1 MVLAEFKRWYADI
14 LEKMY
19 PDRDAGFAIMLIT
32 IPILERY
39 IRCKLDLPRGGSIG
53 DEGINAIGQIFPEPG
68 SSEVIESVWD
78 ATRNGLLHQLT
89 FFSETRS
96 KAQLPVV
103 RLTHDTLVAIR
114 CEDDR
119 SISINPEHFS
129 KRVISQVLGDFN
141 TFSRYSEDTITPLP
155 KVSPWNPGS
164 LTSYTRIPPSGTPN
178 GTQTPR

>member
-1 MVLAEFKRWYADI
+1 MSLAEFKQWYAAV
-14 LEKMY
+14 LERLY

-39 IRCKLDLPRGGSIG
+39 IRCKLDLPRGGAIG
-53 DEGINAIGQIFPEPG
+53 DEGIKAISRIFPEPG
-68 SSEVIESVWD
+68 TREVIESVWD
-78 ATRNGLLHQLT
+78 AARNGLLHQLT

-96 KAQLPVV
+96 KEQLPVV

-119 SISINPEHFS
+119 SISINPVYFS
-129 KRVISQVLGDFN
+129 KRVISQVLGDFD
-141 TFSRYSEDTITPLP
+141 TFSRFAEDSITPLP
-155 KVSPWNPGS
+155 RVRPWDPGS
-164 LTSYTRIPPSGTPN
+164 LTSYTRIPSSGTPN